1 MTGSFTDAVP
11 GKVILAGNDVRF
23 SPDTPPLARAQG
35 TVAFSDTGF
44 SIQDARADL
53 LGGEARLSGGTQT
66 SGTQGGQASSGQS
79 RSSVV
84 INVAGTLNTQ
94 TLQEMTEWAPL
105 PRTSGGRSDE
115 PSAAVLDE
123 TVEIRR
129 TKLQEVQQPDEVE
142 TSFTND
148 NAEPAQNE

>member
-1 MTGSFTDAVP
+1 MGEAEKAISGVDMVYTILKERKTDLYFRDLLTEVLTARQVP
-11 GKVILAGNDVRF
+11 SYLMKQAMAELHTQVNMDSRF
-23 SPDTPPLARAQG
+23 SFKG
-35 TVAFSDTGF
+35 KGF
-44 SIQDARADL
+44 WGL
-53 LGGEARLSGGTQT
+53 
-66 SGTQGGQASSGQS
+66 
-79 RSSVV
+79 
-84 INVAGTLNTQ
+84 
-94 TLQEMTEWAPL
+94 TEWAPL

-148 NAEPAQNE
+148 NDEPAQNE